1 MLETGKVLDGT
12 YKILEVIG
20 RGGGGIVYKAA
31 HLRLGKTV
39 AVKKVADHVAGRINV
54 RGEADILKNLHH
66 TYLPQ
71 VYDFL
76 EIDGGIYTVM
86 DYIPGYSLDYYLKQK
101 TAFTLHQVLT
111 WSRQLLEAVVYLH
124 SRRPP
129 IIHRDIK
136 PSNIMITPEGNVCLI
151 DFNISFGGAVKNDI
165 LAVSGGYSPPEQVLS
180 FSRGYEAPGGGRAPI
195 DERSDIYSIGATMY
209 HMVTG
214 GGPDKDF
221 RRIRPISDYKNRVP
235 DALAKVIERA
245 MAPAPE
251 NRYPTAVSM
260 LADLDKIR
268 EKEQELRKI
277 KTMRYVSL
285 SLGMIFLAAFLS
297 LAALGWQRIGRE
309 RLEKYA
315 ACVRQME
322 SYSESESF
330 RQAVDYGID
339 ILEKLEQEKPT
350 SGLTAVKADME
361 AMVAEGYLEL
371 ESYGKAAVYYEN
383 AIKDTGT
390 NTPSGLYRDYA
401 TALIGQ
407 GKTEEAEKVL
417 SEHKELAE
425 EDVLF
430 VRGVLASADGNEEE
444 AAVLYCQAAE
454 KTDDE
459 TLYKWAMLSCGKVY
473 VSLAGSD
480 PSYYEQALVCYSTLL
495 EKEKDS
501 PSVYL
506 SLAGVY
512 RAMTQYSA
520 GEAVLAEAVNRGLTD
535 YRIYGTMAL
544 LLCEEQE
551 LYPMESRNYNQ
562 VKTWY
567 EKASSF
573 YSASGG
579 EDSSLM
585 RTLDNII
592 KQLYEGG
599 WLTVS
604 P

>member
-1 MLETGKVLDGT
+1 MLETGKILDGT
-12 YKILEVIG
+12 YEILEVIG
-20 RGGGGIVYKAA
+20 RGGGGTVYKAR

-39 AVKKVADHVAGRINV
+39 AVKRVADRAVGRLNV
-54 RGEADILKNLHH
+54 RAEADILKNLHH

-76 EIDGGIYTVM
+76 EADDGIFTVM

-101 TAFTLHQVLT
+101 TAFTLHQVLV

-136 PSNIMITPEGNVCLI
+136 PSNMMITPEGNVCLI
-151 DFNISFGGAVKNDI
+151 DFNISFGGMVKNDI
-165 LAVSGGYSPPEQVLS
+165 LAVSGGYSPPEQVFG
-180 FSRGYEAPGGGRAPI
+180 FSRGYEAPGGGRRPV

-209 HMVTG
+209 HMATG
-214 GGPDKDF
+214 VRPDRDF
-221 RRIRPISDYKNRVP
+221 RNIRPVSDYKGQVP
-235 DALAKVIERA
+235 DMLIKIIEKA

-251 NRYPTAVSM
+251 NRYPTAAAM
-260 LADLDKIR
+260 LADLNRIR
-268 EKEQELRKI
+268 EKEQALRKI
-277 KTMRYVSL
+277 RTMRYVSL
-285 SLGMIFLAAFLS
+285 SLGLIITAGFLS

-315 ACVRQME
+315 ACVQQME
-322 SYSESESF
+322 NYSEAESF
-330 RQAVDYGID
+330 RQGADYGTD
-339 ILEKLEQEKPT
+339 ILEKLEQERPT

-361 AMVAEGYLEL
+361 AMVAECYLEL
-371 ESYGKAAVYYEN
+371 ESYGKAAAYYES
-383 AIKDTGT
+383 AIRDTGT
-390 NTPSGLYRDYA
+390 DTPSGLYRDYA
-401 TALIGQ
+401 MALIGQ
-407 GKTEEAEKVL
+407 GKTDGAEAVL
-417 SEHKELAE
+417 SAHKELAE

-430 VRGVLASADGNEEE
+430 VCGGLAAAEGKEEE
-444 AAVLYCQAAE
+444 AAALYFQAAE
-454 KTDDE
+454 KTEDE
-459 TLYKWAMLSCGKVY
+459 ILYKWAMLSCGKAY
-473 VSLAGSD
+473 LSLAGSD
-480 PSYYEQALVCYSTLL
+480 PSYYEQALACYSTLL
-495 EKEKDS
+495 EKEQDS

-512 RAMTQYSA
+512 RAMNQYSA

-551 LYPMESRNYNQ
+551 LYPMEERNYEQ

-573 YSASGG
+573 YSASGE
-579 EDSSLM
+579 EDSGLM
-585 RTLDNII
+585 NTLDNII

-599 WLTVS
+599 WLSAS